1 MFEQGSPGKVSK
13 DHKLSLSAVGR
24 EDRGDYICT
33 AANTEGE
40 AKQSLA
46 LNVLC
51 KYPSRQTL
59 SLRLLQY
66 VALSTSKLIISS
78 TFLQK
83 RFTLFHCLF
92 AM

>member
-1 MFEQGSPGKVSK
+1 MMFEQGSPGKVSK

-51 KYPSRQTL
+51 KYSSQQTL
-59 SLRLLQY
+59 SLRLL
-66 VALSTSKLIISS
+66 
-78 TFLQK
+78 
-83 RFTLFHCLF
+83 
-92 AM
+92 

>member
-13 DHKLSLSAVGR
+13 DHKLSLSSVGR

-51 KYPSRQTL
+51 KYPFSAD
-59 SLRLLQY
+59 SFFKI
-66 VALSTSKLIISS
+66 ALIYCAVYI
-78 TFLQK
+78 
-83 RFTLFHCLF
+83 
-92 AM
+92 

>member
-13 DHKLSLSAVGR
+13 DHKLSLSSVGR

-51 KYPSRQTL
+51 EYSSQKTL

-66 VALSTSKLIISS
+66 IALSTSKLIIS
-78 TFLQK
+78 
-83 RFTLFHCLF
+83 
-92 AM
+92 